1 MTTRIGIDVGGTRL
15 KVGRVIDGAIV
26 DRAAA
31 DTPHDFDAMVATL
44 AELVKGLLTRSEQNS
59 GGNLQIGAG
68 VPGVFDL
75 ERSMVLATP
84 NLTFL
89 NRKPL
94 RLQLESATGGTVRLE
109 NDASVAAWAEALHG
123 RGRDHADFLLATL
136 GTGIGGGL
144 VLNHKLWGGHSGMA
158 GEFGHLSAAAAFPA
172 EQLIPCG
179 CGAIGCNETFAS
191 ASRMELRGMDRCG
204 VNDLPK
210 LATMARDGHKK
221 ALSVF
226 TDAGTALGE
235 SFAQVVLLL
244 DLRVLLIG
252 GGASPVLDL
261 LREPLLDR
269 LEFRC
274 DSRPRE
280 SYLIEAAELGNDA
293 GILGAASL
301 N

>member
-15 KVGRVIDGAIV
+15 KVGRVVDGIIV

-31 DTPHDFDAMVATL
+31 DTPHDFDAMVARL
-44 AELVKGLLTRSEQNS
+44 AELVKDLLARSAPS
-59 GGNLQIGAG
+59 SSDDLRIGAG

-75 ERSMVLATP
+75 DRSMVLATP

-89 NRKPL
+89 NLKPL
-94 RLQLESATGGTVRLE
+94 RHQLEQATGGKVRLE

-123 RGRDHADFLLATL
+123 RGRDQPNFLLATL

-158 GEFGHLSAAAAFPA
+158 GEFGHLSAAAAFPS
-172 EQLIPCG
+172 EQLIECG

-191 ASRMELRGMDRCG
+191 ASRMELRGQERCG
-204 VNDLPK
+204 VSDLPK
-210 LATMARDGHKK
+210 LAAMARNGHEQ

-235 SFAQVVLLL
+235 CFAQVVLLL

-280 SYLIEAAELGNDA
+280 SYLIETAELGNDA